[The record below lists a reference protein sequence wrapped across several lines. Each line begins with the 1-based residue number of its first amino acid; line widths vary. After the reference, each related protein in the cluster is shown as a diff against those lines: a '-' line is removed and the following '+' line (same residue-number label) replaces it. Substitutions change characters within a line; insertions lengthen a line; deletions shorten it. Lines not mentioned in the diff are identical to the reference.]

1 MTAVTPVLMHWS
13 YCSLALSQR
22 NDPYQKVDWIHLYKC
37 QRYWYSHQL
46 NRAIISSMN
55 RKKNISFW
63 DAIQLSIWPD
73 SAICH
78 SCQNG
83 FGKIF
88 MGEVLLKTQS
98 FCLRT
103 TIEYSCIPVIQ
114 TQYTNKMLQI
124 YNMGTEYSRQW
135 IDGLVQYCSISIANA
150 LEILQCCTK
159 PSKYSIV

>member
-1 MTAVTPVLMHWS
+1 MT
-13 YCSLALSQR
+13 
-22 NDPYQKVDWIHLYKC
+22 
-37 QRYWYSHQL
+37 
-46 NRAIISSMN
+46 
-55 RKKNISFW
+55 RKKNISFRN
-63 DAIQLSIWPD
+63 AIQLSIWPD

-83 FGKIF
+83 FGNMF

-124 YNMGTEYSRQW
+124 YNIGTEYSRQW
-135 IDGLVQYCSISIANA
+135 IDGLVQYCSISIANT
-150 LEILQCCTK
+150 LEILQFCTK
-159 PSKYSIV
+159 PSKYSIVQCNTTWHWQRLNMGYNIKLKKTSHILSSLTSSYEPSTDSSA